1 MNIQAKQEDFIAFF
15 AGPGNG
21 SGSSLEAA
29 DFEKYGLSG
38 ELRHYKQGEHLISQ
52 GQLAPKLFFLLK
64 GFVRFVSIS
73 PEGKEFTQS
82 FACAPSI
89 AGSTRAM
96 SKQAKALFSIE
107 ALEDVLCLEFDW
119 QTFFSKME
127 HQPGFLSAYNRLLEN
142 LFIKKEERE
151 YAFVQHSAEQR
162 YLDFLETNPQLRDKI
177 PLKMIASHIG
187 ITPIALSRI
196 RKKLK

>member
-1 MNIQAKQEDFIAFF
+1 MSIQTHM
-15 AGPGNG
+15 
-21 SGSSLEAA
+21 A
-29 DFEKYGLSG
+29 DFVHYFTGTKNSLADIDFEQYGLNPK
-38 ELRHYKQGEHLISQ
+38 LKHYKKGQYLISQ
-52 GQLAPKLFFLLK
+52 GQAAPKIYFLIK
-64 GFVRFVSIS
+64 GFVRFMSIS
-73 PEGKEFTQS
+73 FEGKEFTQS

-89 AGSTRAM
+89 CGSTRAM
-96 SKQAKALFSIE
+96 TKNVDSLFSIE
-107 ALEDVLCLEFDW
+107 ALDDVICLEFEW
-119 QTFFSKME
+119 QLFFNQMKAKSGFME
-127 HQPGFLSAYNRLLEN
+127 AYNRLLEN

-162 YLDFLETNPQLRDKI
+162 YLTFLDNNPQLRDKI

>member
-1 MNIQAKQEDFIAFF
+1 MNIQTQMQDFVAYFSK
-15 AGPGNG
+15 PGCG
-21 SGSSLEAA
+21 IDAT
-29 DFEKYGLSG
+29 DFEKYGLSP
-38 ELRHYKQGEHLISQ
+38 ELRHYKKDQLLISQ
-52 GQLAPKLFFLLK
+52 GQLAPKLFFLVK
-64 GFVRFVSIS
+64 GFVRYMSIS

-89 AGSTRAM
+89 VGSTRAM
-96 SKQAKALFSIE
+96 TRKAPALFSIE
-107 ALEDVLCLEFDW
+107 ALDDVLCLEFEW
-119 QTFFSKME
+119 SIFFTKMQP
-127 HQPGFLSAYNRLLEN
+127 QPGFLTAYNCLLEN
-142 LFIKKEERE
+142 MFIKKEERE

-162 YLDFLETNPQLRDKI
+162 YLDFLESNPQLRDKL